1 VSPAATAPGD
11 DTLTATQ
18 LAVITSARLALIAA
32 IRLMYPLQPFLA
44 QQLSVDLRTVS
55 LIVTVQLATSMLS
68 PLGGYLADTR
78 GARTTMLAGVATFCV
93 GVVGCAI
100 STTLEAFLVGYAL
113 IGLAIALYQ
122 PAAQGYISGRTRYAR
137 RAQALGILETSW
149 ALAAMI
155 GVAPLMLLVQQQQAV
170 SGAFW
175 LLAGLGIAAALLVGS
190 TLPAAPP
197 GARST
202 PTEPLDWAVLR
213 RPVVLAACGMALCAF
228 ASYNTVVV
236 VQSAWVQSVFV
247 ADEATLGW
255 LFGIAGAAELLGAL
269 VVAAFADRIGKRRT
283 IVVGFGGTA
292 VMVALI
298 PLTAGHWEWFIV
310 SYALYFFLQEIGI
323 VAMFPLVSEI
333 VPRARGTVLALVI
346 TMTGLGSVI
355 GSQLSEPIWSR
366 AGFAANGL
374 TGAALLIGLLGCVAL
389 IRSDAERA
397 PDANS
402 AS

>member
-1 VSPAATAPGD
+1 VSPPAAAPGD
-11 DTLTATQ
+11 DALTAPQ
-18 LAVITSARLALIAA
+18 LAIITSARLALIAA

-78 GARTTMLAGVATFCV
+78 GARTTMLAGVVVFCV
-93 GVVGCAI
+93 GVIGCAL
-100 STTLEAFLVGYAL
+100 STTLEAFLIGYAL

-122 PAAQGYISGRTRYAR
+122 PAAQGYISGHTRYAR
-137 RAQALGILETSW
+137 RARALGILETSW
-149 ALAAMI
+149 ALAAMV

-175 LLAGLGIAAALLVGS
+175 LLAGLGIAAALLVGIALPG
-190 TLPAAPP
+190 TPPAARR
-197 GARST
+197 ASA
-202 PTEPLDWAVLR
+202 EPLDWAVLR
-213 RPVVLAACGMALCAF
+213 RPAVLAACGMALCAF

-255 LFGIAGAAELLGAL
+255 LFGVAGAAELLGAL
-269 VVAAFADRIGKRRT
+269 MVAAFADRIGKRRT
-283 IVVGFGGTA
+283 IAVGFGGTA
-292 VMVALI
+292 LMVAVM
-298 PLTAGHWEWFIV
+298 PLTAGHWAWFIA

-323 VAMFPLVSEI
+323 VAMFPLASEI

-355 GSQLSEPIWSR
+355 GSQLSEPIWR
-366 AGFAANGL
+366 AAGFSANGL
-374 TGAALLIGLLGCVAL
+374 AGAALLIGLLGCVAL
-389 IRSDAERA
+389 IRSDAERTPA
-397 PDANS
+397 ATS